1 MLAGLTVGPGVA
13 VSGQGRC
20 DHYRRHGTQSLRE
33 ARGAKVST
41 YFLRR
46 DVPIAVFPA
55 ERAEAVSKF
64 FPLIMGSW
72 ELCRCVIETNL
83 ENINLLVHPA
93 MALLNVGYYDRA
105 EAAGDTVSFYGTG
118 NT

>member
-1 MLAGLTVGPGVA
+1 MTVIEGMAPNLSANRAGA
-13 VSGQGRC
+13 EVSP
-20 DHYRRHGTQSLRE
+20 
-33 ARGAKVST
+33 

-46 DVPIAVFPA
+46 DVPITAFPD

-83 ENINLLVHPA
+83 ENINLLVRRGFVDIVD
-93 MALLNVGYYDRA
+93 ALLGRNSWQDGLTLERLGLADMSPEQIPTYV
-105 EAAGDTVSFYGTG
+105 ETG
-118 NT
+118 R